1 MGEDSLGMPPHQ
13 MYYVYTLK
21 SLKDGNLYTGS
32 TNDLERRLGQH
43 NNGEVVSTKS
53 RASVELVYYEAYR
66 SEHDARMRESNLKL
80 RSKAFTQLKKRIQGS
95 VTFGVGG

>member
-1 MGEDSLGMPPHQ
+1 MPPHQ
-13 MYYVYTLK
+13 MYYVYLLK

-32 TNDLERRLGQH
+32 TNDLEGRLAQH

-53 RASVELVYYEAYR
+53 RTPFEVVYYEAYR

-80 RSKAFTQLKKRIQGS
+80 RSRAFTQLKKRVQGS
-95 VTFGVGG
+95 VTFGVGAS